1 MTKRWSDEDIE
12 KTLTKMPAVEDSRSK
27 NDLMEA
33 IEAKSGGQLQM
44 RSSKKKKR
52 SYVVPSIATAAAVLL
67 IAILLPSLFNQ
78 GLPISSDEN
87 AATDDMAVTSDAGN
101 EAMNDNA
108 DNAAENTPLNEPGS
122 ENAGVAT
129 DNADDGEAAITESLP
144 SAYPVFS
151 VQVITKESDFVVGVS
166 PYIQDSEEVLG
177 DAVMTTLQIND
188 PTSNGAFS
196 ALESVTVD
204 EGEAALMFSE
214 ESLVSLTSSEHQ
226 IIESFFD
233 EIFTL
238 YGISTY
244 RFETP
249 EGPGIQ
255 FGQVGEVIEADVTE
269 ENRGYYLAEEEGQTL
284 LLSARAAGADM
295 TGGNGELLDLETLIT
310 RMTDEEIED
319 DFFHPVT
326 DTGLTIL
333 SVSMSAD
340 EVTLTYEAEPEVTP
354 EDRELFYQAFRY
366 AVLTF
371 GIDELTLID
380 DESGETTVFTFE
392 DGTMLIE
399 DK

>member
-52 SYVVPSIATAAAVLL
+52 AFVVPSIATAAAILL

-87 AATDDMAVTSDAGN
+87 AATDDMAVTSDDGDEEMTDNAGN
-101 EAMNDNA
+101 T
-108 DNAAENTPLNEPGS
+108 AEDTPLNEPES
-122 ENAGVAT
+122 EDAGVAT
-129 DNADDGEAAITESLP
+129 DNGDDGEAAIMESLP

-151 VQVITKESDFVVGVS
+151 VEVITRESDFVVGVS

-177 DAVMTTLQIND
+177 DAVLSTFHTND
-188 PTSNGAFS
+188 PTSNGAFA

-295 TGGNGELLDLETLIT
+295 TGGNGELLDLETLIS

-340 EVTLTYEAEPEVTP
+340 EVTLTYEAGPEVTP

-366 AVLTF
+366 AVNTY

-380 DESGETTVFTFE
+380 DESGETIVFTFE
-392 DGTMLIE
+392 GGTMLVE